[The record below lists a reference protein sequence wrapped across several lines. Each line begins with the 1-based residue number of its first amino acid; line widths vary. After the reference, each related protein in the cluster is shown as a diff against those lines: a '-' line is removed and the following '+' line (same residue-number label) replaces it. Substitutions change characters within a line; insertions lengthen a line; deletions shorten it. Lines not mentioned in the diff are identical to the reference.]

1 MEFKIVEISEEK
13 FLMKY
18 MRLFLNFQEFC
29 QMLSLYKSHGHA
41 TKNLLM
47 SQTVSSCLFCS
58 LDQQINLQ
66 LLCATNLFYF
76 KKPFFWP
83 FRQAVFAVI
92 LQDTE
97 TFAKIGKKSILKA
110 FKLKV
115 YVLLLCSYRSITK
128 RC

>member
-1 MEFKIVEISEEK
+1 
-13 FLMKY
+13 
-18 MRLFLNFQEFC
+18 
-29 QMLSLYKSHGHA
+29 MLSLCKSHGHA

-66 LLCATNLFYF
+66 LLCATNLFYL

-83 FRQAVFAVI
+83 CRQAVFAVI

-97 TFAKIGKKSILKA
+97 TFAKIGKKSILKGLCIA
-110 FKLKV
+110 FMF
-115 YVLLLCSYRSITK
+115 I
-128 RC
+128 